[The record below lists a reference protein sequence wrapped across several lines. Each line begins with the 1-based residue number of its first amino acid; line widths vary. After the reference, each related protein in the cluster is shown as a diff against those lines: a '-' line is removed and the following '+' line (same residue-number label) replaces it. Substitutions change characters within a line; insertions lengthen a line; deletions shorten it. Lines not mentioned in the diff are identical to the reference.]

1 MRPDEPQEEQDKSA
15 YNMAIAY
22 LQRIDELLKLC
33 NESSINNR
41 VDVWFHAV
49 KALYRELCPFMN
61 YKKKEEIEKL
71 LDRCYKSQTDLRTK
85 QPIKS
90 FDSNLLGKA
99 EILLRELMS
108 RKGLLVPKAD
118 DPSQAVL
125 K

>member
-1 MRPDEPQEEQDKSA
+1 
-15 YNMAIAY
+15 
-22 LQRIDELLKLC
+22 
-33 NESSINNR
+33 
-41 VDVWFHAV
+41 
-49 KALYRELCPFMN
+49 MN